1 MDQKAN
7 FKKMIKIQKFEE
19 FDPTNEGLR
28 SSISI
33 IGMLIGLGLGNPD
46 TLLANQTNIENSI
59 DFEEEQV
66 LHLID
71 SLERESPGDTIFGKT
86 FPIAHLTDAVEKYN
100 YSNFKVNL
108 KIEEVIRTM
117 QKPNFPVKIDL
128 FFVNIGKQV
137 PITTFEYQHSDK
149 ITFMLT
155 KNDAWDRNLFGVRIN
170 L

>member
-1 MDQKAN
+1 
-7 FKKMIKIQKFEE
+7 MIKIQKFEE

-33 IGMLIGLGLGNPD
+33 IGMLIGLGLGNPE
-46 TLLANQTNIENSI
+46 TILANQATIENSI

-71 SLERESPGDTIFGKT
+71 SLEKESPGDTIFGKR
-86 FPIAHLTDAVEKYN
+86 FPITHLTDAVEKYGYN
-100 YSNFKVNL
+100 NFKANL
-108 KIEEVIRTM
+108 KIEDIIRTM
-117 QKPNFPVKIDL
+117 QQPSFPVKIDL
-128 FFVNIGKQV
+128 FFVNLGNQV

-155 KNDAWDRNLFGVRIN
+155 KNDVWDRNLFGVRVN
-170 L
+170 F